1 MPRLTCS
8 KTHSI
13 QHGEK
18 RAEDIVSN
26 HPDQTLQANKTVS
39 FDENERQIGRIHH
52 LVKIVLAL
60 TLLSFLVLVLYPIFA
75 SRESSFTLAIDKLPE
90 RDEKA
95 KLIKPSYVDV
105 DSNNNPVNISA
116 ESAYREENEHTDYYF
131 TNLVAQM
138 SLPTGDGIEILANQ
152 GSLNTGTQ
160 VMDLGG
166 EITITSETGFLLRS
180 TEATFL
186 IGEKI
191 AIGKNGVS
199 GIAPFGNFSAE
210 NFNTN
215 VEEEI
220 ITLDGNVKISFDPN
234 KPLNIFGGNNLPSNE
249 GTGN

>member
-1 MPRLTCS
+1 M
-8 KTHSI
+8 
-13 QHGEK
+13 
-18 RAEDIVSN
+18 
-26 HPDQTLQANKTVS
+26 S
-39 FDENERQIGRIHH
+39 FDENERQISRIHR
-52 LVKIVLAL
+52 LVKIVVGL
-60 TLLSFLVLVLYPIFA
+60 TFVSFLVLVLYPILA
-75 SRESSFTLAIDKLPE
+75 SRESSFTLAIDKLE
-90 RDEKA
+90 QRDEKA

-105 DSNNNPVNISA
+105 DRNNNPVNISA

-138 SLPTGDGIEILANQ
+138 SLPTGDAIEILANQ

-160 VMDLGG
+160 IMDLGG

-191 AIGKNGVS
+191 AEGKNGVT
-199 GIAPFGNFSAE
+199 GIAPFGQFSAE
-210 NFNTN
+210 TFNAN

-234 KPLNIFGGNNLPSNE
+234 KPLNIFMGGNGSANE
-249 GTGN
+249 GSNN